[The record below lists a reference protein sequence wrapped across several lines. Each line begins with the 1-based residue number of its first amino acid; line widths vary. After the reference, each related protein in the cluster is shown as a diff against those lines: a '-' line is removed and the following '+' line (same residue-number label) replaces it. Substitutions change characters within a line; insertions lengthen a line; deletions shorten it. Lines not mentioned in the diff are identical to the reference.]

1 MNNQIPYCIHPII
14 NDNISSNETNIVIK
28 QEQIAKEFIPNS
40 ITTSFE
46 QPKHR
51 SFMADQ
57 YSLISN
63 FEIQF
68 YKLNLS
74 SATVVD
80 QTTIERNGTS
90 NISHHA
96 GL

>member
-1 MNNQIPYCIHPII
+1 MNNQIPYFIHPII

-28 QEQIAKEFIPNS
+28 QEQISKEFTPNS

-46 QPKHR
+46 EPKHR
-51 SFMADQ
+51 SLMTDQ

-63 FEIQF
+63 VEIQF

-80 QTTIERNGTS
+80 QTTIGRNGTS

-96 GL
+96 G